1 MPYRFQSD
9 SSMELALV
17 VLPVV
22 AVVILLF
29 NACKMGKF
37 GKKISEKLW
46 AMSTGKQTAIVL
58 IACLLAAELDDGD
71 RAELIG
77 RFHAWF
83 RERTEQYGGENCEH
97 IERGEPQ
104 NMLTICPGIII
115 DSYEKC
121 VELLEERG
129 LA

>member
-29 NACKMGKF
+29 NSCKMGKF

-46 AMSTGKQTAIVL
+46 AMSMGKQTAIVL
-58 IACLLAAELDDGD
+58 IACLLAAAASAALYTELT
-71 RAELIG
+71 R
-77 RFHAWF
+77 
-83 RERTEQYGGENCEH
+83 
-97 IERGEPQ
+97 
-104 NMLTICPGIII
+104 
-115 DSYEKC
+115 
-121 VELLEERG
+121 
-129 LA
+129 

>member
-29 NACKMGKF
+29 NACKMGN

-46 AMSTGKQTAIVL
+46 AMSAGKQTAIVL
-58 IACLLAAELDDGD
+58 IACLLAAAASAALYTELT
-71 RAELIG
+71 R
-77 RFHAWF
+77 
-83 RERTEQYGGENCEH
+83 
-97 IERGEPQ
+97 
-104 NMLTICPGIII
+104 
-115 DSYEKC
+115 
-121 VELLEERG
+121 
-129 LA
+129 